1 MKILLA
7 VAVVIVIL
15 WCISTVNDFKRKEIR
30 IEEGRSGIEVA
41 LTKRYNVL
49 TKMLDT
55 AKGYMTHEND
65 LFTKVIKLRQ
75 GMSVNEL
82 NSAQVEIEDVSN
94 RLIALSEDYPELKSS
109 DVFVELQ
116 CAIRD
121 AEEHLQAA
129 YRLYN
134 SSVRTYNTAIEI
146 FPAKLLAGQREPYEF
161 FVAESHKREDVKMT
175 F

>member
-7 VAVVIVIL
+7 VVVVIAIL

-116 CAIRD
+116 RAIRD

-146 FPAKLLAGQREPYEF
+146 FQTELLAG
-161 FVAESHKREDVKMT
+161 
-175 F
+175 

>member
-65 LFTKVIKLRQ
+65 LFTKVI
-75 GMSVNEL
+75 
-82 NSAQVEIEDVSN
+82 
-94 RLIALSEDYPELKSS
+94 
-109 DVFVELQ
+109 
-116 CAIRD
+116 
-121 AEEHLQAA
+121 
-129 YRLYN
+129 
-134 SSVRTYNTAIEI
+134 
-146 FPAKLLAGQREPYEF
+146 
-161 FVAESHKREDVKMT
+161 
-175 F
+175 

>member
-1 MKILLA
+1 
-7 VAVVIVIL
+7 
-15 WCISTVNDFKRKEIR
+15 
-30 IEEGRSGIEVA
+30 
-41 LTKRYNVL
+41 
-49 TKMLDT
+49 MLDT

-75 GMSVNEL
+75 GMSINEL

-116 CAIRD
+116 RAIRD

-134 SSVRTYNTAIEI
+134 SSVITYNTAIEI
-146 FPAKLLAGQREPYEF
+146 FQTELLAG
-161 FVAESHKREDVKMT
+161 
-175 F
+175 

>member
-75 GMSVNEL
+75 VMSINEL

-116 CAIRD
+116 RAIRD

-146 FPAKLLAGQREPYEF
+146 FQTELLAG
-161 FVAESHKREDVKMT
+161 
-175 F
+175 

>member
-1 MKILLA
+1 
-7 VAVVIVIL
+7 
-15 WCISTVNDFKRKEIR
+15 
-30 IEEGRSGIEVA
+30 
-41 LTKRYNVL
+41 
-49 TKMLDT
+49 MLDT
-55 AKGYMTHEND
+55 AKGYMKHEND

-75 GMSVNEL
+75 GMSINEL

-116 CAIRD
+116 RAIRD

-146 FPAKLLAGQREPYEF
+146 FQTELLAGQREPYEF
-161 FVAESHKREDVKMT
+161 FVAESHKREEVKMT

>member
-7 VAVVIVIL
+7 VVVVIAIL

-75 GMSVNEL
+75 GMSINEL

-116 CAIRD
+116 RAIRD

-146 FPAKLLAGQREPYEF
+146 FQTELLAG
-161 FVAESHKREDVKMT
+161 
-175 F
+175 

>member
-116 CAIRD
+116 RAIRD

-146 FPAKLLAGQREPYEF
+146 FQTELLAG
-161 FVAESHKREDVKMT
+161 
-175 F
+175 

>member
-116 CAIRD
+116 RAIRD

-146 FPAKLLAGQREPYEF
+146 FQTELLAGQREPYEF
-161 FVAESHKREDVKMT
+161 FVAESHKREEVKMT

>member
-75 GMSVNEL
+75 GMSINEL

-116 CAIRD
+116 RAIRD

-146 FPAKLLAGQREPYEF
+146 FQTELLAG
-161 FVAESHKREDVKMT
+161 
-175 F
+175 

>member
-7 VAVVIVIL
+7 VVVVIVIL

-30 IEEGRSGIEVA
+30 IEEGRLGIEVA

-75 GMSVNEL
+75 RMSVNEL

-94 RLIALSEDYPELKSS
+94 RLIALLEDYPELKSS

-116 CAIRD
+116 RAIRD

-146 FPAKLLAGQREPYEF
+146 FQTELLAG
-161 FVAESHKREDVKMT
+161 
-175 F
+175 

>member
-7 VAVVIVIL
+7 VVVVIVIL

-94 RLIALSEDYPELKSS
+94 GLIALSEDYPELKSS

-116 CAIRD
+116 RAILD

-146 FPAKLLAGQREPYEF
+146 FQTELLAG
-161 FVAESHKREDVKMT
+161 
-175 F
+175 